1 MMSIVNRRYGKTKP
15 AEENSGEAEA
25 STSGAPVETED
36 TSTTSAGHVEA
47 EGTSTNPPPAKKT
60 KEAPKTT
67 RKRNQFQVAQSDRVT
82 RKRRGT
88 TDN

>member
-25 STSGAPVETED
+25 STSGAPLETED
-36 TSTTSAGHVEA
+36 TSTTSAGPVEA
-47 EGTSTNPPPAKKT
+47 EGTSTTPPPAKKN
-60 KEAPKTT
+60 KEAPKT